1 MKPFA
6 ACSKRPADL
15 RYVGEPIVKTEP
27 ELLRTKN
34 FGRKSLNEIKDRLH
48 EMELERGML
57 LDEIPAREALD
68 RMRAARG
75 ERKYP
80 ETSGR
85 YPPNVKRG

>member
-1 MKPFA
+1 MKPVA
-6 ACSKRPADL
+6 TCSKRPADL
-15 RYVGEPIVKTEP
+15 RYVEEPIVTTAP

-34 FGRKSLNEIKDRLH
+34 FGRKSLSEIKDRLH
-48 EMELERGML
+48 EMELERSML
-57 LDEIPAREALD
+57 LDEIPGREALD